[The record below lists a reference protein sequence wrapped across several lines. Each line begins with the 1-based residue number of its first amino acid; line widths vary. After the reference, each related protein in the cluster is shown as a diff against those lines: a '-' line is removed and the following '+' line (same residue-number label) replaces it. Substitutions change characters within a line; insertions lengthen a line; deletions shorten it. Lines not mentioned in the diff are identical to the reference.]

1 MSRALI
7 HDISNWQG
15 DLSRYWQLFREKC
28 CKAIII
34 KATEGLAYY
43 SYWKDTAPIVK
54 EQGFLLGSYHY
65 YRQHIQNQEGT
76 WVSCSPTRQAENH
89 FNWLEKCGIKP
100 DLPPA
105 LDVEPGNNP
114 QGVGSAGVES
124 CLNRMEQLFGR
135 TPILYSNPSTLTGIA
150 KPHWIKF
157 PLWLAHYTS
166 EEKVSVPKPWV
177 GWTIWQFSDK
187 VTYTPA
193 GSTVKKPID
202 HNWFNGSEVDLIQF
216 AKGGAAGTDEVHP
229 EPAEGPPPAACP
241 EPAEGAVGEGGGQTP
256 AADPPDNSQ
265 LTIINLNIEVLKE
278 RIKNLENWAGGF
290 KP

>member
-1 MSRALI
+1 MSRVLI

-15 DLSRYWQLFREKC
+15 DLSRYWQLFKDKG

-34 KATEGLAYY
+34 KATEGLAFYN
-43 SYWKDTAPIVK
+43 YWKDTAPIVK

-65 YRQHIQNQEGT
+65 YRQHIQNLNQD

-89 FNWLEKCGIKP
+89 FNWLEKCSIKP

-166 EEKVSVPKPWV
+166 EEKVTVPKPWV

-202 HNWFNGSEVDLIQF
+202 HNWFNGSEKDLLAFCGMSGQ
-216 AKGGAAGTDEVHP
+216 DQP
-229 EPAEGPPPAACP
+229 PPPPA
-241 EPAEGAVGEGGGQTP
+241 GGGEGGGEDP
-256 AADPPDNSQ
+256 AEDPTLAAQITLIRAN
-265 LTIINLNIEVLKE
+265 LIVINNRLHE
-278 RIKNLENWAGGF
+278 LEKWAGGF